1 MKAAFCGQ
9 DVDGLWQET
18 VFADGLLREYR
29 INQHGAVYFQ
39 GDSLENMLEE
49 ARQRFQESNDAEL
62 KRREEEKMRRAE
74 LLKRQ
79 EIEAEKRREERRKQ
93 KEALAERQRIQEEAA
108 QRRAKQEE
116 ERRIAEEKV
125 QEERRRREENFRR
138 DLASNLEQQETQ
150 VRDAGGNRW
159 IKCEFCGKI
168 AMESEFSSYG
178 GVIGVHLNLGT
189 CKECS
194 ANNPAAK
201 PHLQQEDINTQRKT
215 YDPTICPEC
224 GSKLIEKNGRNG
236 RFIGCTEFP
245 RCKYTRSIRK
255 M

>member
-1 MKAAFCGQ
+1 
-9 DVDGLWQET
+9 
-18 VFADGLLREYR
+18 
-29 INQHGAVYFQ
+29 
-39 GDSLENMLEE
+39 
-49 ARQRFQESNDAEL
+49 
-62 KRREEEKMRRAE
+62 
-74 LLKRQ
+74 
-79 EIEAEKRREERRKQ
+79 
-93 KEALAERQRIQEEAA
+93 
-108 QRRAKQEE
+108 
-116 ERRIAEEKV
+116 
-125 QEERRRREENFRR
+125 
-138 DLASNLEQQETQ
+138 
-150 VRDAGGNRW
+150 
-159 IKCEFCGKI
+159 
-168 AMESEFSSYG
+168 MESEFSSYG

-201 PHLQQEDINTQRKT
+201 PHLQQEDINTQRKA